1 MSGERDGHKPV
12 STDISYAILGI
23 TCPPGDAMHP
33 PGEIMGYHENMRHDD
48 WFLRREW
55 KLKSLEC
62 EETVLTSIPCTE
74 GMRWQSYTRM
84 TFITKQTEEENG
96 P

>member
-48 WFLRREW
+48 WFLRRE
-55 KLKSLEC
+55 
-62 EETVLTSIPCTE
+62 
-74 GMRWQSYTRM
+74 
-84 TFITKQTEEENG
+84 
-96 P
+96 